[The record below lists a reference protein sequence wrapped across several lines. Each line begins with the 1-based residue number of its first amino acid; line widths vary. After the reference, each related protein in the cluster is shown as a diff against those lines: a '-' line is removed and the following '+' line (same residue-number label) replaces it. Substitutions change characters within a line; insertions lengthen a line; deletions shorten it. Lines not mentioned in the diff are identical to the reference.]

1 MTSPLLQHF
10 EPQATL
16 LWGLVGSVAPPL
28 GSGAASTVALPAPPP
43 VGRDTSD
50 TLPSGGYLLPNMPPG
65 WLPRPSVAQQ
75 YLGALDG
82 GLDAVRVAMNATHD
96 AHTVTTATGGDLDD
110 LVALVGLTR
119 LAGETD
125 NQLRM
130 RAPATVQHGISASAG
145 PDMATYLRAATGLPA
160 TVADW
165 PSSTPGFD
173 ATVVGNNGLLT
184 SIPDLIR
191 DRKVLGTP
199 FRAYAVV
206 GSQAD
211 GGLGL
216 GEFGLGEAGLG
227 SADARVFLGS

>member
-1 MTSPLLQHF
+1 M
-10 EPQATL
+10 AT
-16 LWGLVGSVAPPL
+16 
-28 GSGAASTVALPAPPP
+28 
-43 VGRDTSD
+43 DTSD
-50 TLPSGGYLLPNMPPG
+50 RMPAEGYLLQNMPPG
-65 WLPRPSVAQQ
+65 WLPRPTVATQ

-82 GLDAVRVAMNATHD
+82 GLDALRRAMDATHD
-96 AHTVTTATGGDLDD
+96 AHTVTTATGSDLDD
-110 LVALVGLTR
+110 LVALLGLTR

-125 NQLRM
+125 TQLRV
-130 RAPATVQHGISASAG
+130 RALATVRLGISASAG
-145 PDMATYLRAATGLPA
+145 PDLATYLRAATGLPA

-165 PSSTPGFD
+165 PSGTPGFD

-191 DRKVLGTP
+191 SVKTLGIP

-211 GGLGL
+211 GGMGL
-216 GEFGLGEAGLG
+216 GEFGLGETGIG